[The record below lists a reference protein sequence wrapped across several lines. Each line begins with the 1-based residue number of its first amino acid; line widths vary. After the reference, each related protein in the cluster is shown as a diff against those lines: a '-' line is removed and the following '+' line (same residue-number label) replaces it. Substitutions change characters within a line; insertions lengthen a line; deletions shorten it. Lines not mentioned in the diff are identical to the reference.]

1 MKGIAVSTTV
11 NGDAV
16 EYVCHGRETL
26 LDVLRNRLDLLGVKE
41 GCGTGDCGACSVMP
55 DGEGLPAGSGSVA
68 EGKKVYQGQCLS
80 CHGPLGQGASA
91 DQLAGAKMALTDDWP
106 EKTVGNYWPYATT
119 LFDFTRRSMPMQ
131 RPGSLSNDE
140 VYAVTAYVLYLN
152 AIIEKDSV
160 LDAKSL
166 LKVKMPN
173 QNGFIDIYQSEKN

>member
-1 MKGIAVSTTV
+1 MKLLAILFSILIGIESLSAEALS
-11 NGDAV
+11 GPRL
-16 EYVCHGRETL
+16 GRHASSEEIA
-26 LDVLRNRLDLLGVKE
+26 RWQI
-41 GCGTGDCGACSVMP
+41 SVMP